1 MKYVNISA
9 STGQDLFSQKQTS
22 CLSGGA
28 PSLSP
33 AMDFPATTA
42 HLETLDPEF
51 DAIFDPIA
59 DSPVISAQIWV
70 ETGSQHESALAGSG
84 ISHLLEHMVFKGT
97 DRFSG
102 EALSQ
107 EVQAAGGQW
116 NAYTSFDRTVY
127 YIDGPKKSLDL
138 FLSALIEMVFRPAFP
153 EDEYEK
159 EKDVIRR
166 EIAMGLDDPDS
177 VASQLLFRTSYQRD
191 NRRHP
196 VIGHRELFDAISYEE
211 MKTYHAAKYR
221 PHNSF
226 LVLSGGFDPGKAR
239 SIVERELGKGLRPPA
254 SFPIVCPTEPLQ
266 MGQRRAR
273 KRFAIPN
280 THLSLTWQIPG
291 LTHEDAPTL
300 DLLSIILGGGRA
312 SPLYRVIRE
321 EKSLVHSIGA
331 YSWMP
336 ADGPGIFNAY
346 AEVEPE
352 NTATVEEE
360 IKTQIALL
368 SNSDLTLP
376 MARAFRQVAS
386 QQFKTLTTASGRA
399 SDLASNWH
407 SARDL
412 DFTRTVI
419 QKLSSVSE
427 ADLRRVI
434 TRYLTNDNLSITT
447 LVPEGLESTVEENGK
462 NEKTGK
468 IIEHT
473 LSNGLRIILQRDAT
487 VPVVYSQTA
496 LLAGSL
502 SESPSTAGLNGLLSS
517 LLIKGTTSRDAL
529 TIAETLEDL
538 GASLHASA
546 GNNTLM
552 LSSYCLRDDLPT
564 IIDLL
569 GEVICEPSFPG
580 DAIDRERAA
589 LIAGLE
595 ELLEDPASRA
605 FREMRHQLW
614 NGEGYGIPA
623 SGTVDS
629 LKSIDR
635 LTLSAHHSRYFVAN
649 NMVCAFFGD
658 LDPGK
663 TIEELEKTLGQI
675 PAGTPPTL
683 DQIFTTQAGE
693 HSLFLDKEQAVL
705 AIGYPGLAQDDPRRF
720 ALELIDAYC
729 SDMAGPL
736 FTRIR
741 EELGLAYFVSTSQFL
756 GLNTG
761 LFAFYLGTAPDQL
774 EFARGELQKEIDTL
788 IAEGIPADALERV
801 KANTEAREALRN
813 QSPSSRARMSAL
825 DVLLG
830 QTAGHHL
837 TQSEHL
843 NAVTAEEIHDVARE
857 LFAEGK
863 ATVVTVS
870 PSEVL

>member
-1 MKYVNISA
+1 
-9 STGQDLFSQKQTS
+9 
-22 CLSGGA
+22 
-28 PSLSP
+28 
-33 AMDFPATTA
+33 MDFPATTA
-42 HLETLDPEF
+42 NLVTLESEF
-51 DAIFDPIA
+51 DSILDPIA
-59 DSPVISAQIWV
+59 GSSVISVQIWV

-97 DRFSG
+97 DRFTG

-127 YIDGPKKSLDL
+127 YIDGPAKSLDL
-138 FLSALIEMVFRPAFP
+138 FLSALIEMVFRPTFP

-159 EKDVIRR
+159 EKEVIRR

-191 NRRHP
+191 HRRHP
-196 VIGHRELFDAISYEE
+196 VIGHRDLFDAISYDE

-226 LVLSGGFDPGKAR
+226 LVLSGGFDPVEAR
-239 SIVERELGKGLRPPA
+239 SIVARELGKGLRPPA
-254 SFPIVCPTEPLQ
+254 SFPVVCPAELPQ
-266 MGQRRAR
+266 IGQRRAS
-273 KRFAIPN
+273 KPFAIPN
-280 THLSLTWQIPG
+280 THLNLTWQIPG
-291 LTHEDAPTL
+291 LTHEDGPAL
-300 DLLSIILGGGRA
+300 DLLSIILGGGQE
-312 SPLYRVIRE
+312 SPLYQVIRE
-321 EKSLVHSIGA
+321 EKGLVHSIGA

-336 ADGPGIFNAY
+336 VDGPGFFNAY

-352 NTATVEEE
+352 NVDEVELE
-360 IKTQIALL
+360 IRIQIEKLA
-368 SNSDLTLP
+368 STDLTRP

-412 DFTRTVI
+412 DYTRTAI
-419 QKLSSVSE
+419 RKLSEVSE
-427 ADLRRVI
+427 GDLRRVI
-434 TRYLTNDNLSITT
+434 ARYLTDDNLSITT
-447 LVPEGLESTVEENGK
+447 LVPEGLKSQTTKREQNEE
-462 NEKTGK
+462 TGK

-473 LSNGLRIILQRDAT
+473 LTNGLRVILQRDPT
-487 VPVVYSQTA
+487 VPVVYSQSA

-502 SESPSTAGLNGLLSS
+502 SESPSTAGLNGLLSR

-538 GASLHASA
+538 GASIRASA

-569 GEVICEPSFPG
+569 GEVVREPSLPS
-580 DAIDRERAA
+580 DAIDRERDAM
-589 LIAGLE
+589 IAGLE
-595 ELLEDPASRA
+595 ELLEDPAGRA

-614 NGEGYGIPA
+614 NGRGYGIPS
-623 SGTVDS
+623 SGTVES
-629 LKSIDR
+629 LTALDR
-635 LTLSAHHSRYFVAN
+635 LALSAHHSRHFVAS

-658 LDPGK
+658 LDPEQ
-663 TIEELEKTLGQI
+663 TILELEKSLGQL
-675 PAGTPPTL
+675 PTGTPPSL
-683 DQIFTTQAGE
+683 DELITAKAGE
-693 HSLFLDKEQAVL
+693 HSLTLDKEQAVL
-705 AIGYPGLAQDDPRRF
+705 AIGFAGLAQDDPRRF

-741 EELGLAYFVSTSQFL
+741 EELGLAYYVSTSQFF

-761 LFAFYLGTAPDQL
+761 LFAFYLGTSPDQL
-774 EFARGELQKEIDTL
+774 EFARGELQKEIDKL
-788 IAEGIPADALERV
+788 VSQGIPADALERV

-830 QTAGHHL
+830 QSADHHL
-837 TQSEHL
+837 TQSERL
-843 NAVTAEEIHDVARE
+843 NAVTAEEIHEVAKE
-857 LFAEGK
+857 LFAEGR

-870 PSEVL
+870 PGQKTPS

>member
-1 MKYVNISA
+1 
-9 STGQDLFSQKQTS
+9 
-22 CLSGGA
+22 
-28 PSLSP
+28 
-33 AMDFPATTA
+33 MDFPASTA
-42 HLETLDPEF
+42 HLETLDHEF
-51 DAIFDPIA
+51 DTILDPIQ

-97 DRFSG
+97 DRFTG

-138 FLSALIEMVFRPAFP
+138 FLSALIEMVFRPSFP
-153 EDEYEK
+153 EGDYEK

-177 VASQLLFRTSYQRD
+177 VASQLLFRTSFQRD
-191 NRRHP
+191 HRRHP
-196 VIGHRELFDAISYEE
+196 VIGHRDLFDAITYEE
-211 MKTYHAAKYR
+211 MKNYHAARYR
-221 PHNSF
+221 THNSF
-226 LVLSGGFDPGKAR
+226 LVLSGGFEPQEAR
-239 SIVERELGKGLRPPA
+239 EIITRELDKGLRPPA
-254 SFPIVCPTEPLQ
+254 AFPITSPSEPQQ
-266 MGQRRAR
+266 MGERRAQR
-273 KRFAIPN
+273 SFAIPN

-291 LTHEDAPTL
+291 LTHADAPAL
-300 DLLSIILGGGRA
+300 DLLSIILGGGQS
-312 SPLYRVIRE
+312 SPLYRSIRE
-321 EKSLVHSIGA
+321 EKNLAHSIGS

-336 ADGPGIFNAY
+336 ADGPGIFTAY
-346 AEVEPE
+346 AEVESDKAHE
-352 NTATVEEE
+352 VEKE
-360 IKTQIALL
+360 ILQQIKLL
-368 SNSDLTLP
+368 AGSDFTHP

-412 DFTRTVI
+412 NYTRTAI
-419 QKLSSVSE
+419 QNLASVSE

-434 TRYLTNDNLSITT
+434 ATYLTSANLSVTS
-447 LVPEGLESTVEENGK
+447 LVPEGEVAVASESEATAKNGQ
-462 NEKTGK
+462 

-473 LSNGLRIILQRDAT
+473 LSNGLRLILQRDPT

-496 LLAGSL
+496 LIAGSL
-502 SESPSTAGLNGLLSS
+502 SESPASAGLNGLLSRV
-517 LLIKGTTSRDAL
+517 LTKGTTSRDAL

-538 GASLHASA
+538 GASLRASA

-564 IIDLL
+564 IIELL
-569 GEVICEPSFPG
+569 GEIICDPSFPS

-589 LIAGLE
+589 MIAGLE

-605 FREMRHQLW
+605 FREMRSQLW
-614 NGEGYGIPA
+614 NGQGYGIPS
-623 SGTVDS
+623 SGTVES
-629 LKSIDR
+629 LESITR
-635 LTLSAHHSRYFVAN
+635 LDLSAHHTRHFAAS

-658 LDPGK
+658 LDPDQ
-663 TIEELEKTLGQI
+663 TIAALEKSLGKI
-675 PAGTPPTL
+675 PTGTPPSL
-683 DQIFTTQAGE
+683 DEVVRAQAGE
-693 HSLFLDKEQAVL
+693 HALKLDKEQAVL
-705 AIGYPGLAQDDPRRF
+705 AIGFPSLAQDDPRRF

-741 EELGLAYFVSTSQFL
+741 EELGLAYFVSSSQFL

-761 LFAFYLGTAPDQL
+761 LFAFYLGTAPDQIDL
-774 EFARGELQKEIDTL
+774 ARRELQGEIDKL
-788 IAEGIPADALERV
+788 IAEGIPSDALERV

-830 QTAGHHL
+830 QSADHHL
-837 TQSEHL
+837 TQSQRL
-843 NAVTAEEIHDVARE
+843 NAVTADEIYELAKE
-857 LFAEGK
+857 LFAEEK
-863 ATVVTVS
+863 ATIVTVS
-870 PSEVL
+870 PDA

>member
-1 MKYVNISA
+1 
-9 STGQDLFSQKQTS
+9 
-22 CLSGGA
+22 
-28 PSLSP
+28 
-33 AMDFPATTA
+33 MDFPATTA
-42 HLETLDPEF
+42 NLETLNPEF
-51 DAIFDPIA
+51 DAILDPIA
-59 DSPVISAQIWV
+59 NSPVISAQIWV

-127 YIDGPKKSLDL
+127 YIDGPAKSLDL
-138 FLSALIEMVFRPAFP
+138 FLSALLEMVFRPTFP

-196 VIGHRELFDAISYEE
+196 VIGHRDLFDSITYEE

-226 LVLSGGFDPGKAR
+226 LVLSGGFKPAEAR
-239 SIVERELGKGLRPPA
+239 DIVERELAKGLRPPA
-254 SFPIVCPTEPLQ
+254 SFPIVCPSEPRQ
-266 MGQRRAR
+266 MGQRRASR
-273 KRFAIPN
+273 PFSIPN
-280 THLSLTWQIPG
+280 THLSLTWQTPG
-291 LTHEDAPTL
+291 LTHADAPAL
-300 DLLSIILGGGRA
+300 DLLSIILGGGQS

-321 EKSLVHSIGA
+321 EKNLAHSVGS
-331 YSWMP
+331 YSWLP
-336 ADGPGIFNAY
+336 ADGPGIFAAY

-352 NTATVEEE
+352 NTITVEEE
-360 IKTQIALL
+360 IFQQIKTLAG
-368 SNSDLTLP
+368 SDLTRP

-407 SARDL
+407 SSRDL
-412 DFTRTVI
+412 NYTRTAI
-419 QKLSSVSE
+419 QNLSAVTES
-427 ADLRRVI
+427 DLRRVI
-434 TRYLTNDNLSITT
+434 ATYLTEENLSVTT
-447 LVPEGLESTVEENGK
+447 LVPEELMKESTEASAI
-462 NEKTGK
+462 TQSGK

-473 LSNGLRIILQRDAT
+473 LTNGLRIIIQRDPT

-502 SESPSTAGLNGLLSS
+502 SESPATAGLNALLTRV
-517 LLIKGTTSRDAL
+517 LTKGTTSRDAL
-529 TIAETLEDL
+529 NIAETLEDL
-538 GASLHASA
+538 GASLRASA
-546 GNNTLM
+546 GNNTIM

-589 LIAGLE
+589 MIAGLE

-605 FREMRHQLW
+605 FREMRTQLW
-614 NGEGYGIPA
+614 DGKGYGIPS
-623 SGTVDS
+623 SGTIES
-629 LKSIDR
+629 LKTLDR
-635 LTLSAHHSRYFVAN
+635 LILTTQHSRYFVAS

-658 LDPGK
+658 LDPEDLIAK
-663 TIEELEKTLGQI
+663 LEKSLGQI
-675 PAGTPPTL
+675 PVGTPAKLEKIITA
-683 DQIFTTQAGE
+683 QAGE
-693 HSLFLDKEQAVL
+693 HSLQLDKEQAVL
-705 AIGYPGLAQDDPRRF
+705 AIGFPGLAQDDPRRF

-761 LFAFYLGTAPDQL
+761 LFAFYLGTSPDQL
-774 EFARGELQKEIDTL
+774 DFARRELQGEIDKL
-788 IAEGIPADALERV
+788 VADGIPADALERV
-801 KANTEAREALRN
+801 KANTEAGEALRN

-830 QTAGHHL
+830 QSADHHL
-837 TQSEHL
+837 TQSKRL
-843 NAVTAEEIHDVARE
+843 NAVTGEEIHALAKE

-870 PSEVL
+870 P

>member
-1 MKYVNISA
+1 MAPSSGMEFPA
-9 STGQDLFSQKQTS
+9 ST
-22 CLSGGA
+22 A
-28 PSLSP
+28 SLV
-33 AMDFPATTA
+33 
-42 HLETLDPEF
+42 TLDPDF
-51 DAIFDPIA
+51 DTILDPNTG
-59 DSPVISAQIWV
+59 SPVISAQIWV

-127 YIDGPKKSLDL
+127 YIDGPAKSLDL
-138 FLSALIEMVFRPAFP
+138 FLSALIEMVFRPTFP

-177 VASQLLFRTSYQRD
+177 VSSQLLFRTCYQRD

-196 VIGHRELFDAISYEE
+196 VIGHRDLFDAITYDE

-226 LVLSGGFDPGKAR
+226 LVLSGGFNPTDAK
-239 SIVERELGKGLRPPA
+239 SIIERELAKGLRPPA
-254 SFPIVCPTEPLQ
+254 SFPIVAPVEPRQ
-266 MGQRRAR
+266 MGLRRASR
-273 KRFAIPN
+273 SFAIPN
-280 THLSLTWQIPG
+280 THLALTWQIPG
-291 LTHEDAPTL
+291 LTHKDAPAL
-300 DLLSIILGGGRA
+300 DLLSVVLGGGRS

-336 ADGPGIFNAY
+336 ADGPGIFSAY

-352 NTATVEEE
+352 NTVTVENE
-360 IKTQIALL
+360 ILTQIEKLGG
-368 SNSDLTLP
+368 SDLTRP
-376 MARAFRQVAS
+376 IARAFRQIAS

-407 SARDL
+407 STRDL
-412 DFTRTVI
+412 NYTRSAI
-419 QKLSSVSE
+419 QKLSTVTE
-427 ADLRRVI
+427 GDLRRAI
-434 TRYLTNDNLSITT
+434 QTYLTKENITITT
-447 LVPEGLESTVEENGK
+447 LVPENLEIESSSSSTVSGPD
-462 NEKTGK
+462 K
-468 IIEHT
+468 ISEHT
-473 LSNGLRIILQRDAT
+473 LSNGLRVILQRDPTIPA
-487 VPVVYSQTA
+487 VYSQTS

-502 SESPSTAGLNGLLSS
+502 SESSKSAGLNS
-517 LLIKGTTSRDAL
+517 LLASLLTKGTSTRNAQN
-529 TIAETLEDL
+529 IAETLEDL
-538 GASLHASA
+538 GASIGAAA

-564 IIDLL
+564 IVDLL
-569 GEVICEPSFPG
+569 GEIIREPSFPD
-580 DAIDRERAA
+580 DAIEREKAA

-605 FREMRHQLW
+605 FREMRHQIW
-614 NGEGYGIPA
+614 NGQGYGIPS
-623 SGTVDS
+623 SGTVES
-629 LKSIDR
+629 LQSLDR
-635 LTLSAHHSRYFVAN
+635 LTISAQHSRYFTAR

-658 LDPGK
+658 LDPEA
-663 TIEELEKTLGQI
+663 TLEALENSLGSL
-675 PAGTPPTL
+675 PAGEPHTFEEVLTAE
-683 DQIFTTQAGE
+683 AGE
-693 HSLFLDKEQAVL
+693 HALKLEKEQAVL
-705 AIGYPGLAQDDPRRF
+705 AIGFPGLAQDDPRRF

-741 EELGLAYFVSTSQFL
+741 EELGLAYYVSTSQFL

-774 EFARGELQKEIDTL
+774 DLARRELQGEITK
-788 IAEGIPADALERV
+788 IIEEGIPADALERV
-801 KANTEAREALRN
+801 KANVEAREALRN
-813 QSPSSRARMSAL
+813 QSPSARARMAAL

-830 QTAGHHL
+830 HSAEHHL
-837 TQSEHL
+837 SQSERL
-843 NAVTAEEIHDVARE
+843 NAVTAEEIHDIAKE
-857 LFAEGK
+857 LLAENK
-863 ATVVTVS
+863 ATIITVS
-870 PSEVL
+870 PN